1 MNTLVIF
8 FKNAVCCCNY
18 IFVTLK
24 GQTIENFLH
33 VFFFFIKAFP
43 VLLQLTWPGHGLP
56 LTLEDLSHMIF
67 HTVVRWKLAYVLQ
80 LCCVFCYFK

>member
-24 GQTIENFLH
+24 GLSRISCMFFL
-33 VFFFFIKAFP
+33 FFIKAFP